1 MAALLHFTGKSMY
14 CPLADIHIDPWI
26 PVDRAIITHAHS
38 VHAKWGCKHYLAH
51 KHSEPILRLRL
62 GADIS
67 LQNVEYGERF
77 SINGVHFSLHPAG
90 HIIGSAQVRVEY
102 KDEVWVVSGDY
113 KLEDDNFCVPFESV
127 KCNVFITESTFGLPI
142 YKWQPQQTIF
152 SEIDAW
158 HVKNKA
164 AGKASMLMGYSLGKM
179 QRILKN
185 ITIGD
190 ESIFAHGAVYT
201 LNEKLRE
208 AGFDLPP
215 LTLVTKDTDK
225 KLFKGSLILA
235 PPSADGSVWMK
246 KFNPYSTGYCSGW
259 MLVRSAKNRRAIDQG
274 FVLSD
279 HADWKDLNTAVKNTG
294 AEKVFVTHGF
304 TSVFSKWLNENGIE
318 AGEVQ
323 TMYGTEDEKEETETV
338 ENNSNNSIDHK

>member
-1 MAALLHFTGKSMY
+1 MTSSLLQFTGKSIY
-14 CPLADIHIDPWI
+14 CPLADVHIDPSI

-38 VHAKWGCKHYLAH
+38 DHAKWGSKHYLSH

-62 GADIS
+62 GDTIS

-77 SINGVHFSLHPAG
+77 TINGVHFSLHAAG
-90 HIIGSAQVRVEY
+90 HIIGSAQVRVEHNG
-102 KDEVWVVSGDY
+102 EVWVASGDY
-113 KLEDDNFCVPFESV
+113 KLENDNFCTPFEPV

-158 HVKNKA
+158 HSKNKME
-164 AGKASMLMGYSLGKM
+164 GKASVLMGYSLGKM

-185 ITIGD
+185 ITID
-190 ESIFAHGAVYT
+190 NQTIYAHGAIYT
-201 LNEKLRE
+201 LNEKLRQ
-208 AGFDLPP
+208 AGFDLPS
-215 LTLVTKDTDK
+215 LTLITRDTDK

-235 PPSADGSVWMK
+235 PPSADGSAWMK
-246 KFNPYSTGYCSGW
+246 KFNPYSLGYCSGW
-259 MLVRSAKNRRAIDQG
+259 MLVRGAKNRRAIDQG

-279 HADWKDLNTAVKNTG
+279 HADWNDLNTAVKNSG
-294 AEKVFVTHGF
+294 AEKVFVTHGY
-304 TSVFSKWLNENGIE
+304 TSVFSKWLNESGIE

-323 TMYGTEDEKEETETV
+323 TMYGKEEETETV
-338 ENNSNNSIDHK
+338 EDNSTNSTEPI